1 MNKHILFSNIHSILG
16 KQVQKHII
24 LVQNG
29 EDYVWYINTWVSV
42 TDLSKSPDIQ
52 KSELYGMKIMP
63 EYVGK
68 LWRYSVRKK
77 CKFGFVPFR
86 PGSFLLKGV
95 SINISQKKKKTTAVL
110 HALCLLILEYFKD
123 VEKGRYLYSF

>member
-29 EDYVWYINTWVSV
+29 EDYVWYIKTWVSV

>member
-95 SINISQKKKKTTAVL
+95 SINISQKKKKKLQQFYMHYV
-110 HALCLLILEYFKD
+110 
-123 VEKGRYLYSF
+123 S